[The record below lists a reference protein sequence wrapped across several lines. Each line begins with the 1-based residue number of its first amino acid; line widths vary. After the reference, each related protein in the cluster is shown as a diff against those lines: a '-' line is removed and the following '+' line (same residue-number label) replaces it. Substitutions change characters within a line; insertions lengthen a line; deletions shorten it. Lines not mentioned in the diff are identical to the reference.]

1 MKKIF
6 ILSGFLFF
14 ASVCVAQMLD
24 DFSDGDLTNSPQ
36 WYPDLTDN
44 WVVVNNQLRSNSSVA
59 SSSFYISTPSVKATS
74 ARWEFWV
81 NLQFNTSSANYVDV
95 YLISEQSNLNSPTN
109 NGYFVR
115 IGGTPDEVSLY
126 RMTNGTASL
135 LINGTDGVTNTSNN
149 TLRVRVI
156 RDAANN
162 WTLER
167 DATGGINY
175 IPEGTVTD
183 NTFTTSQHF
192 GIRIVQSTGSF
203 FNRHFFDDLYAGEID
218 FDSSPPSLGGIT
230 VLTSNQISVQF
241 NEALLA
247 ASAENPL
254 HYMASDGLHAPTT
267 AVLSPDQQTVT
278 LIWDKNFTNGQEHTL
293 TVSEVEDLAGN
304 KISTTTQPFL
314 YFQAQPV
321 SSKDIILSE
330 IFADPS
336 PSVSLPEVEF
346 VEIYNRSNNPID
358 LGGWK
363 FSDGSTVAILPSKII
378 LPGNYWIIV
387 PAASASSF
395 TPFGNTLGVSNFPSL
410 NNTGDALTLHTSD
423 NQLIDSVNYNPT
435 WYRDEEKEPGGWSLE
450 IIDLNNPCGESD
462 NWTASEAPAGGTPGK
477 QNSVN
482 ANKPDLTGPQL
493 LSVSVVNTQSLLAV
507 FDEKIEKP
515 VTPDLFSIEPTI
527 PISLADFTT
536 TTLREVRLQLAEPL
550 STGII
555 YTLSILDLRDCS
567 GNFIQDG
574 FNQIQFAVPEE
585 AEAGDLLI
593 NELLF
598 NPRPG
603 GVDFV
608 EVYNVSQKYLNLKNW
623 MVGNVAEGII
633 SNTRTIT
640 TGDYLV
646 APGSYIVLTP
656 DGAALKNQ
664 YPLAVDATFII
675 TTLPSLNDDAGS
687 IGIASDTS
695 IMVDAFSYSEGMHTP
710 LLKDREG
717 VSLERISLADPTQ
730 NISNWKSAS
739 SASGY
744 ATPGFINSN
753 AQSESDQ
760 DANSVLIEPEIFS
773 PSRMGQDFAKIQ
785 YKFDEA
791 GWTANI
797 KIVDHQ
803 GRVIKEVANN
813 ETLATE
819 GFFRWDGDRDDAT
832 KARLGYYFVWF
843 EVFRLDGSI
852 KTFRKRVAIGQ

>member
-6 ILSGFLFF
+6 ILGGFLFF
-14 ASVCVAQMLD
+14 ASVCYTQMLD

-36 WYPDLTDN
+36 WVPDLSNN

-59 SSSFYISTPSVKATS
+59 SSSFYISTPSIKATS

-95 YLISEQSNLNSPTN
+95 YLISEQSNLNSLTN

-126 RMTNGTASL
+126 KMTNGTTSQ

-149 TLRVRVI
+149 TLRIRVI

-175 IPEGTVTD
+175 TLEGTVMD
-183 NTFTTSQHF
+183 NAFITSQYF
-192 GIRIVQSTGSF
+192 GIRIVQSTASF

-218 FDSSPPSLGGIT
+218 FDGIPPSLEGIT
-230 VLTSNQISVQF
+230 VLTANQISVQF
-241 NEALLA
+241 NEPLISP
-247 ASAENPL
+247 SAENPL
-254 HYMASDGLHAPTT
+254 HYTASDGLLTPTS
-267 AVLSPDQQTVT
+267 AVLSPDQKTVNLT
-278 LIWDKNFTNGQEHTL
+278 WGKNFTNGLEHTL

-314 YFQAQPV
+314 YFQALPV
-321 SSKDIILSE
+321 NSKDVILSE
-330 IFADPS
+330 IFADPT
-336 PSVSLPEVEF
+336 PPVSLPEVEY
-346 VEIYNRSNNPID
+346 VELYNRSPNPID

-363 FSDGSTVAILPSKII
+363 FSDGGTTAILPGKII
-378 LPGNYWIIV
+378 LPGQYWIIV
-387 PAASASSF
+387 PAASASVF
-395 TPFGNTLGVSNFPSL
+395 TPFANTLGVFNFPAL
-410 NNTGDALTLHTSD
+410 NNTGDVLTLRSSD
-423 NQLIDSVNYNPT
+423 NQLIDSVNYTLT
-435 WYRDEEKEPGGWSLE
+435 WYRDEEKESGGWSLE
-450 IIDLNNPCGESD
+450 LIDLNNPCGESD

-482 ANKPDLTGPQL
+482 ANKPDLTGPKL
-493 LSVSVVNTQSLLAV
+493 LSVSVVNTESLLVV

-515 VTPDLFSIEPTI
+515 IAPDMFSIEPAI
-527 PISLADFTT
+527 PITLVGFASIN
-536 TTLREVRLQLAEPL
+536 LREVTLQLSQPL

-555 YTLSILDLRDCS
+555 YTLSVHDLSDCS

-574 FNQIQFAVPEE
+574 FSQLQFAVPEE
-585 AEAGDLLI
+585 AEAGDLLM

-608 EVYNVSQKYLNLKNW
+608 EVYNTSQKYLNLKNW
-623 MVGNVAEGII
+623 TVGNMADGVIT
-633 SNTRTIT
+633 NTRTIT
-640 TGDYLV
+640 TNDYLV
-646 APGSYIVLTP
+646 APGSFVVLTS

-664 YPLAVDATFII
+664 YPLAVDATFLI
-675 TTLPSLNDDAGS
+675 TNLPGLNDEAGS
-687 IGIASDTS
+687 FALVSETGTLL
-695 IMVDAFSYSEGMHTP
+695 DAFSYVEEMHTP
-710 LLKDREG
+710 MLKDPEG
-717 VSLERISLADPTQ
+717 VSLERISLAVPTQ

-753 AQSESDQ
+753 AQGQSEL
-760 DANSVLIEPEIFS
+760 DANSVLVEPEIFS

-813 ETLATE
+813 ETLATD

-843 EVFRLDGSI
+843 EVFRLDGSV
-852 KTFRKRVAIGQ
+852 KTFRKRVVIGQ